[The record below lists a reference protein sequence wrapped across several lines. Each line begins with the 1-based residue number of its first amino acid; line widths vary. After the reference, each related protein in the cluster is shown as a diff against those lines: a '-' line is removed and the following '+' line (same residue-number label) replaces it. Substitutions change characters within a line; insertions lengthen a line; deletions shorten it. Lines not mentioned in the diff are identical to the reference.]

1 MWQVPAKKKKQKKP
15 ICRFSHIYNLPPP
28 LSLITVISFYRYAAL
43 MSLSS
48 NCWSP
53 SPNPPDSLT
62 QASGPQW
69 QHGWSHTGWG
79 QQQRDFEI
87 RARCQSELWSK
98 VSLQDEALEKGQ
110 LAWPSFG
117 EVGRRDRTEVSG
129 TSLDS
134 IAARPVCLCGY
145 RRGRRVGD
153 GCCPSSWSLVVWG
166 CYG

>member
-1 MWQVPAKKKKQKKP
+1 MWQVPAKIYQYVG
-15 ICRFSHIYNLPPP
+15 SHIFTIYNLPPP
-28 LSLITVISFYRYAAL
+28 LSLITVTSFYRYAAL

-48 NCWSP
+48 SCWSP
-53 SPNPPDSLT
+53 SPYPPDSLT
-62 QASGPQW
+62 QTSGPQW

-134 IAARPVCLCGY
+134 IAARPVCVCVDGY
-145 RRGRRVGD
+145 WRGRRVGH